1 MCSPLKLHRKR
12 LRGELVVLC
21 LIWFL
26 GVAGQPRLCL
36 ARSDVETLQNSGTT
50 AGNNQRRL
58 NHFVRHYEPVVYDDK
73 DLHAR
78 HERVRR
84 SADDPSNT
92 NKPSVL
98 HLRFRSHNRVFHLR
112 LKRDT
117 SVFSDG
123 LQVEDH
129 EGRRLQVDTDHLYS
143 GEIVGERDSHVFG
156 SIHDGIFQGRIEST
170 QDKEHYY
177 VERASYHRRPGSLA
191 LDGRINGHEKM
202 AHTRATEGS
211 ETADNSDQIELGP
224 HYHSIM
230 YAGSN
235 VEILGHQEGQGS
247 CGATDD
253 ATRKWMERVANSAVE
268 SMQSTTRLEH
278 EKETTK
284 EQPKDTKYGH
294 AQDKSQ
300 RRKRHEPQLERREH
314 FEEMKIEDDEDF
326 SRTIWQEEKWK
337 IRRSAARTSH
347 GGLTQHAHLYSDNPL
362 KYNRAPHS
370 TLASNANRRVCNLF
384 VQTDTFL
391 WEHIISTGKDNAKAR
406 EEISSLI
413 AQHVE
418 AASRIYKNTD
428 FNGIKDIKFAVQ
440 RIRINDT
447 SACQGPSRF
456 TNPFCAAN
464 LDASNFLN
472 LNSLAN
478 HDDFC
483 LAYVWT
489 FRDFQ
494 HGTLGLAWVASVNG
508 ASGGICEKYKTYS
521 ENNNGR
527 SENVRRSLNTGI
539 ITFLNHNA
547 KIPLKVSEITF
558 AHEIGHNFG
567 SPHDFPPRCVP
578 GGNNGNYI
586 MYASATQGHQP
597 NNQKF
602 SDCSIANISN
612 VLHAIF
618 KGEQKENCFQEYQG
632 PFCGNKIVELNEEC
646 DCGYDERE
654 CDESCCFARDN
665 SERQKGCTRRSFA
678 HCSPS
683 EGPCC
688 NLRCEFE
695 TSGKPCRLET
705 DCTEVSYCRGSAPH
719 CPAPVHK
726 PNKTECNNGTQV
738 CWNGECSGSICNKYG
753 LEECFLTEDK
763 TPDPD
768 KLCEV
773 ACQQWN
779 KPETCRSTFEIEAMR
794 HISGIKRRPGS
805 PCNNFHGYCDVF
817 QKCRNVDAEG
827 PLARLKRLL
836 FNKQSLHSVRQWV
849 TLNWWAVLLMMV
861 SLIIT
866 MACFIRC
873 CAVHT
878 PSSNPRMPPALRI
891 TDTLRRPGDT
901 FKRRKRYVPPV
912 EQNGPPPPYPGVGG
926 AVVAPSAP
934 PGPSQGPSMAATPA
948 ATSGPSHGYGQGR
961 GHYNRSQ
968 QGGHP
973 PGGQRGPQSG
983 KAGKKNSKG
992 SIEMQSQQQQQL
1004 SHHVNNATRN
1014 QRV

>member
-1 MCSPLKLHRKR
+1 FIVLYFSST
-12 LRGELVVLC
+12 LVT
-21 LIWFL
+21 
-26 GVAGQPRLCL
+26 G
-36 ARSDVETLQNSGTT
+36 VETQANGEAISPG
-50 AGNNQRRL
+50 GYRRL
-58 NHFVRHYEPVVYDDK
+58 NRFIRHFEPVVYDDRE
-73 DLHAR
+73 LQAR

-84 SADDPSNT
+84 SMDDPSSSSQT
-92 NKPSVL
+92 PAV
-98 HLRFRSHNRVFHLR
+98 HLRFRSHNRMFHLR

-117 SVFSDG
+117 SVFTDG

-129 EGRRLQVDTDHLYS
+129 TGRPLQVDTNHLYS

-156 SIHDGIFQGRIEST
+156 SIHDGVFQGRIEST

-177 VERASYHRRPGSLA
+177 VERAGYHRRLETQTFGEHTIDSDEPVHSTTSEKHKSRKGAAEGANEESS
-191 LDGRINGHEKM
+191 RI
-202 AHTRATEGS
+202 AV
-211 ETADNSDQIELGP
+211 GP
-224 HYHSIM
+224 EYHSIM
-230 YAGSN
+230 YAASN
-235 VEILGHQEGQGS
+235 VELPGHQDGQGS
-247 CGATDD
+247 CGVTDESI
-253 ATRKWMERVANSAVE
+253 RKWMDQVANSAVE
-268 SMQSTTRLEH
+268 IRESKVSNGNVA
-278 EKETTK
+278 KNTK
-284 EQPKDTKYGH
+284 DSRGQIKG
-294 AQDKSQ
+294 Q
-300 RRKRHEPQLERREH
+300 RHKRHEPTLH
-314 FEEMKIEDDEDF
+314 LEEMKFEDDEDF
-326 SRTIWQEEKWK
+326 EGTLLAEERWK
-337 IRRSAARTSH
+337 NRRSAARTSH
-347 GGLTQHAHLYSDNPL
+347 GGGTQQRYYFSETNPL
-362 KYNRAPHS
+362 SKYTRAPHS
-370 TLASNANRRVCNLF
+370 TLSSSANRRVCNLF

-447 SACQGPSRF
+447 LACQGQSRF

-578 GGNNGNYI
+578 GGHNGNYI

-632 PFCGNKIVELNEEC
+632 PFCGNKIVEAHEEC

-695 TSGKPCRLET
+695 TSGKPCRLES
-705 DCTEVSYCRGSAPH
+705 DCTEISYCRGSSAH

-763 TPDPD
+763 MPDPD

-912 EQNGPPPPYPGVGG
+912 EQNGPPPPYPGVG

-934 PGPSQGPSMAATPA
+934 PGPSQGPSVATAPI
-948 ATSGPSHGYGQGR
+948 TSGPSHGYGQGR

-968 QGGHP
+968 QGGLPQHS
-973 PGGQRGPQSG
+973 QRGSQGG
-983 KAGKKNSKG
+983 KVKKSNKG
-992 SIEMQSQQQQQL
+992 GIEMQSQQQQQQA
-1004 SHHVNNATRN
+1004 HYANNATRN
-1014 QRV
+1014 QRVRKIMICIGLPLVIRKELLVR

>member
-1 MCSPLKLHRKR
+1 MPQQQRTTRKFF
-12 LRGELVVLC
+12 LFGGISVFAFTVLLVV
-21 LIWFL
+21 
-26 GVAGQPRLCL
+26 GHTEAHS
-36 ARSDVETLQNSGTT
+36 SDGFQSDGL
-50 AGNNQRRL
+50 RRL
-58 NHFVRHYEPVVYDDK
+58 NRFVRHFEPVIYDDRE
-73 DLHAR
+73 LHER
-78 HERVRR
+78 HQRVRR
-84 SADDPSNT
+84 STDVA
-92 NKPSVL
+92 L
-98 HLRFRSHNRVFHLR
+98 HLRFKSHNRVFHLR

-117 SVFSDG
+117 SAFMNDLSI
-123 LQVEDH
+123 EDH
-129 EGRRLQVDTDHLYS
+129 EGRKLDVDTDNLYS
-143 GEIVGERDSHVFG
+143 GEIVGEKESYVFG
-156 SIHDGIFQGRIEST
+156 SIHDGVFQGRIESE
-170 QDKEHYY
+170 DKEHYY
-177 VERASYHRRPGSLA
+177 VERAAYHRPKIHEAESS
-191 LDGRINGHEKM
+191 DGIKSSEKSG
-202 AHTRATEGS
+202 A
-211 ETADNSDQIELGP
+211 QLGP
-224 HYHSIM
+224 EYHSIM
-230 YAGSN
+230 YAASN
-235 VEILGHQEGQGS
+235 VELPDHSKDSQGRILTA
-247 CGATDD
+247 CGATD
-253 ATRKWMERVANSAVE
+253 ASTRKWMEKIANSAVVDD
-268 SMQSTTRLEH
+268 R
-278 EKETTK
+278 
-284 EQPKDTKYGH
+284 KDD
-294 AQDKSQ
+294 AKSQ
-300 RRKRHEPQLERREH
+300 RRKR
-314 FEEMKIEDDEDF
+314 
-326 SRTIWQEEKWK
+326 
-337 IRRSAARTSH
+337 TSY
-347 GGLTQHAHLYSDNPL
+347 GVGSQQRYYYSESPL
-362 KYNRAPHS
+362 NKYTRAPHA
-370 TLASNANRRVCNLF
+370 TLASSANRRVCNLF

-391 WEHIISTGKDNAKAR
+391 WEHIMSTGKDSAKAR

-447 SACQGPSRF
+447 TACHGPNRY

-567 SPHDFPPRCVP
+567 SPHDFPSRCVP
-578 GGNNGNYI
+578 GGHNGNYI
-586 MYASATQGHQP
+586 MYASATQGHQA

-602 SDCSIANISN
+602 SDCSVANISN

-618 KGEQKENCFQEYQG
+618 KGEQKDNCFQEYQG
-632 PFCGNKIVELNEEC
+632 PFCGNKIVEANEEC

-654 CDESCCFARDN
+654 CDESCCFAREN
-665 SERQKGCTRRSFA
+665 SERQKGCTRRTFA

-695 TSGKPCRLET
+695 NSGKPCRLET
-705 DCTEVSYCRGSAPH
+705 DCTEVSYCKGNSAS
-719 CPAPVHK
+719 CPAPTHK
-726 PNKTECNNGTQV
+726 LNKTECNNGTQV
-738 CWNGECSGSICNKYG
+738 CWNGECSGSICNKYN
-753 LEECFLTEDK
+753 LEECFLVEAK

-773 ACQQWN
+773 ACQEWN
-779 KPETCRSTFEIEAMR
+779 KSETCRSTFEIESMR
-794 HISGIKRRPGS
+794 HISGIKLRPGS
-805 PCNNFHGYCDVF
+805 PCNDFHGYCDVF

-849 TLNWWAVLLMMV
+849 ALNWWAVSLMMV

-866 MACFIRC
+866 MSCFIRC

-901 FKRRKRYVPPV
+901 FKRRKRYVPPI

-934 PGPSQGPSMAATPA
+934 PGPSVAPGSAQNVAP
-948 ATSGPSHGYGQGR
+948 SGPSHGYGQGR

-968 QGGHP
+968 Q
-973 PGGQRGPQSG
+973 Q
-983 KAGKKNSKG
+983 
-992 SIEMQSQQQQQL
+992 QQQQQL
-1004 SHHVNNATRN
+1004 QPQNQQKPQSGGQKSKKANKGHSVEMQLHHANNASRN
-1014 QRV
+1014 PRV